1 MIGLASVIIGEVAFG
16 KIFHNFALRMFAA
29 VLGAII
35 YFIVI
40 AVVLQLGLS
49 TNDLKLFSALIVALF
64 LALPHLK
71 GSYFAKA
78 GSRGGKKDA

>member
-1 MIGLASVIIGEVAFG
+1 M
-16 KIFHNFALRMFAA
+16 
-29 VLGAII
+29 LGAII